1 MKKIYGLLCLTL
13 LLGVTQANAQQRYL
27 DPIYA
32 ESDIE
37 VTSDVT
43 YATNIDF
50 LTSKFENQMQVG
62 ADLQAIKTAVA
73 TGQPIP
79 ATHYNPTDGNSVVK
93 VTDIKMDV
101 YKAKSSI
108 DTETDRPVVLYL
120 HTGNFLPPPL
130 NGSPTGLKTDS
141 CAIRVCTE
149 LARRGYVAISVD
161 YRLGWNPLAET
172 TQERRG
178 QLLNAVYR
186 AIHDVK
192 QAVIYLRED
201 ADASDT
207 YGIDGSKIALWG
219 EGTGSYVA
227 LAYATLDKY
236 SEMELTKFINPLTTT
251 SYIDTGR
258 VGRIDGSG
266 GLLNLYG
273 SSSTSTEVSAVVAA
287 GGALADTSWMEAGDA
302 AMISFHCVRDPF
314 APFEEGTVIVPTTNG
329 DVVDVQG
336 GNLYIQKAVQLGNNA
351 SFENLASSNAFT
363 STARARYGMTYD
375 YIFAAPL
382 DEITV
387 NTGVEGL
394 FPIIRPL
401 GASLFQNQA
410 GPWQWWD
417 PESLL
422 AKAMTPAG
430 VTTHV
435 ASLQSNPTMSP
446 AQGRAYVDTLMGYGV
461 PRLSIALGVHTIAT
475 ASVSKISEFEAQVAP
490 NPAYGNATVHV
501 QKEASVKS
509 ISLYNINGQL
519 VKQYTNVPNEF
530 SIDLNGLSSGVFN
543 LQVETNLGNW
553 NTKLIVQ

>member
-1 MKKIYGLLCLTL
+1 MKKIYLLSL
-13 LLGVTQANAQQRYL
+13 LSVFLIGMTQAQQRYL

-50 LTSKFENQMQVG
+50 LTSKFEDQAQVG

-73 TGQPIP
+73 TGQQIP
-79 ATHYNPTDGNSVVK
+79 STHYNPADGNSVVK

-101 YKAKSSI
+101 YRAKSSV
-108 DTETDRPVVLYL
+108 DTKTDRPVVLYL
-120 HTGNFLPPPL
+120 HTGNFLPPPV

-141 CAIRVCTE
+141 SAIRVCTE
-149 LARRGYVAISVD
+149 LAMRGYVAISVD

-192 QAVIYLRED
+192 QAVVFLRDD
-201 ADASDT
+201 AGGSNM

-236 SEMELTKFINPLTTT
+236 EEMSLPKFVNPLTQS
-251 SYIDTGR
+251 SYIDTGS

-287 GGALADTSWMEAGDA
+287 GGALADTSWLESGDA

-314 APFEEGTVIVPTTNG
+314 APFNEGTVIVPTTNG

-336 GNLYIQKAVQLGNNA
+336 ANLYIQKAVQLGNNA
-351 SFENLASSNAFT
+351 SFEGLSSVNPYTA
-363 STARARYGMTYD
+363 TARARYGQTYD

-382 DEITV
+382 DKMTV
-387 NTGVEGL
+387 NTDVEGL

-417 PESLL
+417 PESPL

-435 ASLQSNPTMSP
+435 ASLQSNPTVSP
-446 AQGRAYVDTLMGYGV
+446 EQGRAYVDTLLGYGV
-461 PRLSIALGVHTIAT
+461 PRMSIALGVHTVAT
-475 ASVSKISEFEAQVAP
+475 ASVARLAQIDAQIAP
-490 NPAYGNATVHV
+490 NPAQGTTTIRV
-501 QKEASVKS
+501 QKEAQIHS
-509 ISLYNINGQL
+509 ISLYNLSGQL
-519 VKQYTNVPNEF
+519 VQYAEQIPNEYA
-530 SIDLNGLSSGVFN
+530 IN
-543 LQVETNLGNW
+543 LEVLPKGIYTIKVETDLGNW
-553 NTKLIVQ
+553 NTKLVVQ